1 MTDTA
6 PFLPPHLEGQSS
18 WLSKTTSARV
28 LGHPLVWSAITGLFI
43 LAGYLWL
50 QNYALPLSEEIQRSN
65 IESELIG
72 AETNANW
79 NPEIYQDTKTQDRMP
94 ITQQADETRAD
105 KYRNLIELENQIQ
118 PLLSAARGQ
127 LDDLRLTGSSENNA
141 WYSYQAVLALDA
153 DNKVAQSG
161 LAQIVQTIE
170 ENAKYAVDE
179 KRYEEAEGWLTQLDG
194 IRENNPYQ
202 ADLRIRIADQ
212 IQNEMAEAEASKRN
226 AQRLHLLQNALSDA
240 RSAMRASPPKLR
252 AAYDLYQRALELDEA
267 NLRASAGLEQIYT
280 ERSDIAKLAIA
291 KGDYASAQQQIIRLK
306 KIGADNRTI
315 ERLNAAIRSAK
326 ARVRAQTSIYQDSGP
341 PSYDLSVPNAPDI
354 NNQAVNSNA
363 PNTTSSVSTDKY
375 SQLLEGVRAYYAGDY
390 DLSFEKLHPLAEED
404 VARAQFRLGIM
415 YNQGRTVVENKDLA
429 RQWIARALPTILRAA
444 QNNEAWAQ
452 ADLGTAYEL
461 GVGVNK
467 NMRHAASWY
476 QKAADQGYAG
486 AQTNLGVL
494 YGSGY
499 GVKYDRQRAVYW
511 LKLAAAQGDKIAQDN
526 LRILNAR

>member
-1 MTDTA
+1 MPDTS

-43 LAGYLWL
+43 IAGYLWL
-50 QNYALPLSEEIQRSN
+50 QNYAQPLALKIERSYTDN
-65 IESELIG
+65 ELIG
-72 AETNANW
+72 AQPKANW
-79 NPEIYQDTKTQDRMP
+79 NPEIYQPTETQDLML
-94 ITQQADETRAD
+94 ITQQADESRANQ
-105 KYRNLIELENQIQ
+105 YRDLIDLEDQVQ
-118 PLLSAARGQ
+118 PLLRLAREQ
-127 LDDLRLTGSSENNA
+127 LDDLRLTGSGENNA
-141 WYSYQAVLALDA
+141 WSNYQAILALDA

-161 LAQIVQTIE
+161 LAQILQTIE
-170 ENAKYAVDE
+170 ENARYAVDE
-179 KRYEEAEGWLTQLDG
+179 NRYEEAEGWLTQLDG
-194 IRENNPYQ
+194 IRENDSFQ
-202 ADLRIRIADQ
+202 ADLRKRIAEQ

-226 AQRLHLLQNALSDA
+226 AQRLRLLQNALSDA
-240 RSAMRASPPKLR
+240 RAAMRASPPNLR
-252 AAYDLYQRALELDEA
+252 AAYDLFQRALELDEA
-267 NLRASAGLEQIYT
+267 NLRASAGLEQIHK
-280 ERSDIAKLAIA
+280 ERSDLAKLAIA
-291 KGDYASAQQQIIRLK
+291 KGDYASAQQQISRLK

-315 ERLNAAIRSAK
+315 DRLNAAIRSAR
-326 ARVRAQTSIYQDSGP
+326 ARAAAQNSLPRDSGP
-341 PSYDLSVPNAPDI
+341 PTNTQRLRNAVPNSAVI
-354 NNQAVNSNA
+354 NNNA
-363 PNTTSSVSTDKY
+363 PNSTATSDKY
-375 SQLLEGVRAYYAGDY
+375 SQLLEGIRAYYAGDY
-390 DLSFEKLHPLAEED
+390 NLSFEKLHPLAEED

-415 YNQGRTVVENKDLA
+415 YNQGRTVVKNKDLA

-499 GVKYDRQRAVYW
+499 GVQYDRQRAVYW

-526 LRILNAR
+526 LKILNAR